1 MCLTFGSDESD
12 VWTKNAVNRTGNS
25 GSSASPRGHAE
36 ISGAYISRVGAR
48 SARLEKKGSLSRDEP
63 RMKYQPQYLDGAQAT
78 HSVKKEGLRQKVVHE
93 FIDFFGIF
101 LYLAFFFCAVSTYR
115 MLLQSDFRDSY
126 VDYSFAVINAFVIAK
141 VILIGEYTHLGKRL
155 ENQPLLASSIYK
167 AVLFGLLTFAFHV
180 VEEAIK
186 KVFHGEGV
194 ASAFLDI
201 HLKVLLARSIVVFCT
216 FLPLFAFRE
225 LRRVLGET
233 RFNDL
238 FFRHAKR

>member
-1 MCLTFGSDESD
+1 M
-12 VWTKNAVNRTGNS
+12 KNAVNRTGNS
-25 GSSASPRGHAE
+25 GSSSNLCGHAE
-36 ISGAYISRVGAR
+36 IGGAYISGVGAR
-48 SARLEKKGSLSRDEP
+48 SARLEKEGTLSRDEP
-63 RMKYQPQYLDGAQAT
+63 HMKYQPQYLAEAPAS
-78 HSVKKEGLRQKVVHE
+78 HHFKKEGLKQKAVHE
-93 FIDFFGIF
+93 FIDFLGIF
-101 LYLAFFFCAVSTYR
+101 FYLAFFFCAVSTYR

-126 VDYSFAVINAFVIAK
+126 IDYSFAVINALVIAK

-155 ENQPLLASSIYK
+155 EDRPLLFSSIYK
-167 AVLFGLLTFAFHV
+167 AVLFGLLTFAFHIA
-180 VEEAIK
+180 EEAAK

-194 ASAFLDI
+194 ASAFLGI